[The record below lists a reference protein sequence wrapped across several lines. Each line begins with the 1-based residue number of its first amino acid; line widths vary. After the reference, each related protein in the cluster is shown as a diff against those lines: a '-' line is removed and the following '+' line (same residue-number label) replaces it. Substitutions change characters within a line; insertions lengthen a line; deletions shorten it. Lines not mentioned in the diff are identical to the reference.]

1 MFELE
6 FRDAP
11 DSYKPVNCS
20 LWEFLQQK
28 ESLLDRSKNIKT
40 FYQKVC
46 THEMNVFMH
55 EMAEDH
61 LKEHLTIDSYTE
73 TGGVLVGQ
81 AYFCQK
87 TNSYYTEI
95 VGSISAINTVGNR
108 VHFEFTFESWKEI
121 YKIRERDF
129 PENVIVGWYHSHPGH
144 GIFLSGTDLTT
155 QRSCYNQIWQIAVVY
170 DPINRQIGFFYGAD
184 GKKIEPIYLENSSQQ
199 LQWRDE
205 SEQVPPQ
212 EELKPHRTEP
222 QLPPVPTSEQ
232 AIDTSEVVAL
242 PPSELESSEEPKD
255 QNSDSTILGIAVKII
270 SIPVSL
276 LTGLRA
282 KIFKSSPPNSQPPQ
296 SPQSELQPPDSP
308 PENPK

>member
-11 DSYKPVNCS
+11 DSYKPVNHS
-20 LWEFLQQK
+20 LWQFLQQK
-28 ESLLDRSKNIKT
+28 ESLLDQSKDIKT

-55 EMAEDH
+55 EMAEEH

-95 VGSISAINTVGNR
+95 VGSIPAINTVGNR
-108 VHFEFTFESWKEI
+108 VHFEFTPESWKEI

-129 PENVIVGWYHSHPGH
+129 PENIIVGWYHSHPGH

-199 LQWRDE
+199 LQWREE
-205 SEQVPPQ
+205 SQQVPPQ
-212 EELKPHRTEP
+212 ELQPHRTQP

-232 AIDTSEVVAL
+232 AIATSEVVAF
-242 PPSELESSEEPKD
+242 PPSEPESSEEPKG
-255 QNSDSTILGIAVKII
+255 QNPGSMILGIALKII
-270 SIPVSL
+270 FIPVSL

-282 KIFKSSPPNSQPPQ
+282 KISKSPPPNSQLPQ
-296 SPQSELQPPDSP
+296 SPQSELEPPDSQQ
-308 PENPK
+308 EQPK